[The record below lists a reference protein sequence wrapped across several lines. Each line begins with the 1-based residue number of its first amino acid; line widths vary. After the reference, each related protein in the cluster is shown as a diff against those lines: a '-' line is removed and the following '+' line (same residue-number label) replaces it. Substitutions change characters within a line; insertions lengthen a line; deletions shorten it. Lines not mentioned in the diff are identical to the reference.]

1 MAQPAQT
8 FTRAWHDETSVDPNR
23 LQDRF
28 ELLELR
34 RDDGIQTFHA
44 REVSTARPVQ
54 VHFFDASVPRDL
66 ALLSRLER
74 LPDAER
80 RRVIDHGVSGGRPYI
95 VTDRLAGFASLREWL
110 ESQAGSPSLDQQF
123 FELFDSEVPERQEQP
138 EVILSDE
145 EGAHTEGSHAG
156 SALGAMAL
164 GIVVAIAFLVLV
176 IAAFAFHP
184 K

>member
-1 MAQPAQT
+1 MM
-8 FTRAWHDETSVDPNR
+8 EESVAPNR
-23 LQDRF
+23 LQGRF

-54 VHFFDASVPRDL
+54 VHFFDASVPETL
-66 ALLSRLER
+66 ALLSRLNR

-80 RRVIDHGVSGGRPYI
+80 RRVIDRGVSDGRPYV

-110 ESQAGSPSLDQQF
+110 ESKADARSLDQQF
-123 FELFDSEVPERQEQP
+123 FELFDSEVPEPQVQP
-138 EVILSDE
+138 ASISSGDDDDDE
-145 EGAHTEGSHAG
+145 DRHTG

-164 GIVVAIAFLVLV
+164 GIVVAIVFLGLV

-184 K
+184 R